1 MDFDRP
7 VTGFEQ
13 SELAVH
19 RFDTGV
25 TVTGWRVSSD
35 RTVYTATVQVSHTG
49 GVTFTVPANAA
60 QAVDDGQ
67 GNVET
72 KLTVIVKGDAN
83 QPNRA
88 PVFSE
93 GTRASRTVAENT
105 PSSRNIGSP
114 VTATDADGDT
124 LTYLLSGTD
133 ASSFGIDVVTG
144 QLQTQA
150 DLDYETKSSYTVTIT
165 VSDDIS
171 STDALTDTITVTI
184 TVTDVDEI
192 VSNNAPVFA
201 SDSTTRSVA
210 ENTSA
215 NQNIGSPVSATDP
228 DNDTLTYSLGG
239 TDASSFAIVSTTG
252 QLKTKAALDH
262 ETKDEYT
269 VTVEVSDNR
278 GGTDTITVT
287 ITVTD
292 VDEIVSNNAPVFAS
306 DSTTRSVAENTTANQ
321 NIGSPVSATDP
332 DNDTLTYSLGG
343 TDASSFAI
351 VSTTGQLKTKA
362 ALDYETDDSYSVTVS
377 VSDGRGGTDTIN
389 VTINVTDVDEAP
401 PNRPPVFAA
410 DSTTRSIAETT
421 RANLKIG
428 EPVSAT
434 DPDGNT
440 LTYSLEGTDAASF
453 SIETSTGQLKTKAA
467 LDRDTK
473 SQYSVIVKVS
483 DGKGG
488 TDTIT
493 VTINILTPDRPEPLM
508 VAMQNGVE
516 EKDQT
521 VKRGTFQLV
530 MDFDQPVTGFERS
543 ELGVDDF
550 ETGAIITRWQKST
563 DGKDYTAT
571 VRVQNTGSVTFTVPA
586 NVAQAAD
593 DGQGNVENKLLV
605 LVTDSGEVN
614 VAPASGKEISP
625 PDETLLLPNYP
636 NPFNPETWIPYH
648 LARDTEVQILIY
660 NVRGTIVRRLALGHQ
675 SAGFYTNRS
684 RAAHWDGRNTSG
696 ERVAAGIYF
705 YQLRADTVTPLRKMV
720 ILK

>member
-171 STDALTDTITVTI
+171 STDAL
-184 TVTDVDEI
+184 
-192 VSNNAPVFA
+192 
-201 SDSTTRSVA
+201 
-210 ENTSA
+210 
-215 NQNIGSPVSATDP
+215 
-228 DNDTLTYSLGG
+228 
-239 TDASSFAIVSTTG
+239 
-252 QLKTKAALDH
+252 
-262 ETKDEYT
+262 
-269 VTVEVSDNR
+269 
-278 GGTDTITVT
+278 TDTITVT